1 MCVRFVAF
9 VGFGVNKHDIIIIL
23 IIICHHTLNALR
35 NYSASLWISAARCTL
50 SRQISALVTDGLVS
64 YWQIMHSWGSKRP
77 SIAIYVTKLKLV
89 EPGVS
94 ECSMMISLS
103 LYMYTFI
110 QLMCDGK
117 LYGEHYND
125 IVLNISL

>member
-35 NYSASLWISAARCTL
+35 NYSTSLWILAARFTL

-64 YWQIMHSWGSKRP
+64 SWQIMHSCWASKRP
-77 SIAIYVTKLKLV
+77 SIVVYVTKLKLV
-89 EPGVS
+89 EPCVS
-94 ECSMMISLS
+94 ECFMMISVFI
-103 LYMYTFI
+103 YTFI
-110 QLMCDGK
+110 QLMCDVK

-125 IVLNISL
+125 IVLIISL